1 MAARDRSTQWMF
13 RAYAVLAAASL
24 VASSAC
30 LLGAPP
36 VLAGATWDDF
46 PPDSECYDW
55 GVGDGPIEFSPTIMI
70 ARNSLFYTTQAT
82 ATSVFLYSQGCED
95 AFGVHWMGDSDP
107 SEIEHYEI
115 ILYDGAT
122 YITSARVLNAAIQ
135 LYEAPMQVWPRYF
148 TSSNLLS
155 TGMPSQIS
163 VCGPVLH
170 HVSRVV
176 RNPGNYP
183 SPRIEEYAAFNL
195 DARDQTLSV
204 ESNDINPSLI
214 GNEFSIRHLE
224 EIDGINYY
232 MAHRRESPYARSY
245 CFLRQQMGF
254 APMETLI
261 TSVGRDE
268 EVTADLATDGDGTWI
283 LIFGQSDNAWSPNSI
298 EGAEPGQVT
307 TLRYRLFLSRDDGA
321 TWFEKE
327 IALPEEFA
335 GFVHEFSV
343 AIQTDGKGNWV
354 ALWSLRR
361 ARYTHGEN
369 PLALGGVFVASSND
383 NGDTWTR
390 QFGCPT
396 LGVNDFGV
404 GRSVHVDTDHRGNWI
419 AAWETGFPT
428 LLRYMHSS
436 DDGRSWSGPFQE
448 TFIRVDMQ
456 GRPLD
461 ASLEFPDLAV
471 DNHGRWRFFGQY
483 GARQTEDGL
492 PDGWRVG
499 YTEFTL
505 PPTDVTRPR
514 VVSMEPVSGLTA
526 EQGDAVEFEFVTD
539 EYVLGLDSPDDV
551 VVMGVGVTH
560 GAVSLAGGPKRFRV
574 RVEEVRGDGT
584 VHLVVGLSGEGKDH
598 AGNALEIY
606 SGPHVIVTGPLEE
619 PQVDWLQRLLAAFAG
634 YDRDGNGLL
643 DAEEIAAATN
653 TLPEAALSSADLN
666 GDGALGVAE
675 LAAVAGRNPY
685 HDADTNANARMELAE
700 VLRVIQLHRAQ
711 GYHCVKAEAMT
722 EDGFA
727 PGRKSDGAPPG
738 DCAPHSADYDPKDE
752 RIDFGELLRVI
763 QFYNSTG
770 VLRCGQ
776 GEDGFC
782 AVDG

>member
-1 MAARDRSTQWMF
+1 MAARDRSTLWMF

-36 VLAGATWDDF
+36 VLAGTTWDDF

-55 GVGDGPIEFSPTIMI
+55 GAEDGPIEFSPMTMI
-70 ARNSLFYTTQAT
+70 ARGGVFYSTQAA
-82 ATSVFLYSQGCED
+82 ATSAFVYSQGCED
-95 AFGVHWMGDSDP
+95 AFGVHWIGDADPADTNYFDYIDSD
-107 SEIEHYEI
+107 
-115 ILYDGAT
+115 GAV
-122 YITSARVLNAAIQ
+122 YQRSATAFNAAIQ
-135 LYEAPMQVWPRYF
+135 LYDAPFQVWPRYF
-148 TSSNLLS
+148 VSSEVLS
-155 TGMPSQIS
+155 ATPPSRIL
-163 VCGPVLH
+163 VCGSTLH
-170 HVSRVV
+170 HINRVT

-183 SPRIEEYAAFNL
+183 SPLSQEYASFEMDLQDQVVTMESAEVNL
-195 DARDQTLSV
+195 AGT
-204 ESNDINPSLI
+204 
-214 GNEFSIRHLE
+214 GGEFSAWQME
-224 EIDGINYY
+224 EVDGIDYY
-232 MAHRRESPYARSY
+232 LMHRRDSIYFRSY
-245 CFLRQQMGF
+245 YFVRQESAS
-254 APMETLI
+254 APQESLI
-261 TSVGRDE
+261 TSVLYSDK
-268 EVTADLATDGDGTWI
+268 VKASIATDGDGTWI

-298 EGAEPGQVT
+298 EGAESGQVT

-335 GFVHEFSV
+335 GHVHEFSV
-343 AIQTDGKGNWV
+343 AIQTDGKENWV
-354 ALWSLRR
+354 AAWLIHR
-361 ARYTHGEN
+361 AYHTNWEN
-369 PLALGGVFVASSND
+369 PLADGGVFVASSND

-390 QFGCPT
+390 QFGCT
-396 LGVNDFGV
+396 ARDINDIGV
-404 GRSVHVDTDHRGNWI
+404 GRSVYVDTDRRGNWI

-738 DCAPHSADYDPKDE
+738 DCAPHSADYNPKDE